1 RFRAPSGQ
9 IASGAGPQSGL
20 WPHAVSG
27 DVPIV
32 LLRIDDVEDV
42 AQVRQLL
49 RAHEYWRMK
58 RLAIDLVFLNER
70 AASYVQDLQI
80 AIETAVRT
88 SQSRPRIGDEI
99 AAGSVH
105 ALRADLM
112 TSDARALLISAARVV
127 LVARRGTI
135 PVQLARLAPVG
146 PFGSAAVQPGMAR
159 PQAMPAGRR
168 EASAVS
174 RAGAPVRPSLEFF
187 NGLGGF
193 DRDGEEYVTILQD
206 GSVTPAPWIN
216 VIANA

>member
-70 AASYVQDLQI
+70 ASSYVQDLQI

-88 SQSRPRIGDEI
+88 SQSRPRIGDEL

-112 TSDARALLISAARVV
+112 SSDARALLISAARVV
-127 LVARRGTI
+127 LVARRGSI
-135 PVQLARLAPVG
+135 PVQLSRLLPDAPVG
-146 PFGSAAVQPGMAR
+146 WSAAQPGLPRQPAE
-159 PQAMPAGRR
+159 PAGRHG
-168 EASAVS
+168 APAAN
-174 RAGAPVRPSLEFF
+174 RAGAPLAQSLEFF

-193 DRDGEEYVTILQD
+193 DRDGEEYVTILQG
-206 GSVTPAPWIN
+206 GSVT
-216 VIANA
+216 